1 MCIRIIKFK
10 FKIIFGREFYR
21 AFLLYLLW
29 FMMLESGLICQYL
42 FLKLSR
48 GYTGVWYTLFS
59 ICLLLV
65 LKYFTS
71 KWSFQLK
78 NGNSKQW
85 EPSIFKKNE
94 MVHSG
99 PSFSLKTNKQA
110 SELQNDLCKGIRD
123 QWKQWEFKSKITDG
137 EPFRSELRICSSPLE
152 TVTKPSQL
160 AINRRCQLDPNRRS
174 LLEAKNLAELFT
186 SSLG

>member
-29 FMMLESGLICQYL
+29 FMNLESGLICKYL
-42 FLKLSR
+42 LLKLSR
-48 GYTGVWYTLFS
+48 GYTGVWYTLFF
-59 ICLLLV
+59 ICLLLI

-85 EPSIFKKNE
+85 EPSIFKKKV

-99 PSFSLKTNKQA
+99 PGISLKTSKQA
-110 SELQNDLCKGIRD
+110 SELQDDLCKGIRD

-137 EPFRSELRICSSPLE
+137 EPFRSELRICNSPLE
-152 TVTKPSQL
+152 TVTKPSHWL
-160 AINRRCQLDPNRRS
+160 
-174 LLEAKNLAELFT
+174 
-186 SSLG
+186 

>member
-1 MCIRIIKFK
+1 MSIRIIKFK

-29 FMMLESGLICQYL
+29 FMMLESGLICKYL
-42 FLKLSR
+42 LLKLSR

-59 ICLLLV
+59 IYLLLV

-78 NGNSKQW
+78 NRNSKQW

-99 PSFSLKTNKQA
+99 PSFSLKTSKPVNYKMIYVKA
-110 SELQNDLCKGIRD
+110 LGINESSENLKVKLQMEN
-123 QWKQWEFKSKITDG
+123 
-137 EPFRSELRICSSPLE
+137 PSEVSRGSAVVLWR
-152 TVTKPSQL
+152 QL
-160 AINRRCQLDPNRRS
+160 L
-174 LLEAKNLAELFT
+174 NLHT
-186 SSLG
+186 SYKL